1 MMIDMKKLRYMRS
14 GGFTMIEL
22 MLSIALVLLLI
33 IGINYVFKATAD
45 AVGAGETIG
54 TMSRDTQAAQPMIF
68 DDFRNIA
75 KNPPCFIIA
84 SQIVTQF
91 LNADDAATS
100 TSPYQ
105 IVSDNSGT
113 VTNISVGINNG
124 VSPGVS
130 PALYNYRNHRCDMIR
145 FPAHGNYARRSAND
159 SALTSAETAQDAF
172 ITISHAQLPM
182 INEPGVF
189 LPPTNDGGTYTNNGT
204 LFYNAGTY
212 ENGQPRMSTLASQ
225 RVGAYASDWVLA
237 RSVIL
242 MKDPNAIANPNVPAN
257 PSPAGADVY
266 LPSQVLGAQPA
277 QYYVSGW
284 GPNIT
289 PLGYLSPD
297 SSGNATPTYLQSSR
311 YDLAGITMEQFRRQ
325 IQDCLIQYRNGG
337 YTAPAN
343 GPPYYPTY
351 LWWNPLIYD
360 MFATQGLATP
370 LVLETGNPVNGV
382 APIVPYPYYAMQ
394 GATQLQAIPGYSFGS
409 GGPNGT
415 VPKGNATQPNLV
427 RPCCNPLIQ
436 TPLTS
441 AELAQMSPYFLQHC
455 SQFIVEY
462 AGDYIQQ
469 DNNAPVTPTNPSG
482 DANAG
487 AMTGIGPDGQI
498 DYVLDANGNKRIR
511 WYGMPRSFYNG
522 PNPAV
527 PNNAGAVIRGFDPGG
542 DPMGL
547 QVPVNGKTAVKLS
560 QFVDVIPLR
569 DYWWMYTAVV
579 AGTAPGG
586 AVQTPPWEVDVNF
599 DPTRDYTTPTSTNAY
614 IGQAFQVNPQQFAQ
628 RNARYA
634 CAWYDDMPAMIRIL
648 IKVDDPNNKVKDG
661 PWYEYVFK
669 LK

>member
-105 IVSDNSGT
+105 IVSDNSAT
-113 VTNISVGINNG
+113 PITISSSG
-124 VSPGVS
+124 GVS

-145 FPAHGNYARRSAND
+145 FPAHGSYARRSAND
-159 SALTSAETAQDAF
+159 AELTSPETGDDAF
-172 ITISHAQLPM
+172 ITIAHAQLPM
-182 INEPGVF
+182 VNEPGVF
-189 LPPTNDGGTYTNNGT
+189 VPPGPNAILNGSPVIYSNGNPPTS
-204 LFYNAGTY
+204 
-212 ENGQPRMSTLASQ
+212 PLATQ
-225 RVGAYASDWVLA
+225 LVGPYASDWVLA

-242 MKDPNAIANPNVPAN
+242 MKDPNAITYPNAPTYPLAA
-257 PSPAGADVY
+257 PAGTDVY
-266 LPSQVLGAQPA
+266 YPAQLLGSQPA
-277 QYYVSGW
+277 APNGYYSSGV

-289 PLGYLSPD
+289 PLGYFSPD
-297 SSGNATPTYLQSSR
+297 SSGTVTNYNQYSR
-311 YDLAGITMEQFRRQ
+311 YDLAGITIEQFRRQ
-325 IQDCLIQYRNGG
+325 IQDCLIQFRNLQ
-337 YTAPAN
+337 YTNATI
-343 GPPYYPTY
+343 PPPSLPSY

-360 MFATQGLATP
+360 MYATLAGQAIP
-370 LVLETGNPVNGV
+370 LVLETGNPVGG
-382 APIVPYPYYAMQ
+382 AGTIIPYPYYAIS
-394 GATQLQAIPGYSFGS
+394 GTNPNAPAVPVYTFGPTPNAI
-409 GGPNGT
+409 
-415 VPKGNATQPNLV
+415 NANAEMPNLA

-469 DNNAPVTPTNPSG
+469 DNNAPKTATNPTG
-482 DANAG
+482 DVNAG
-487 AMTGIGPDGQI
+487 AMTGVGPDGQI

-527 PNNAGAVIRGFDPGG
+527 ANNAGAIIRGFDPAG
-542 DPMGL
+542 DPTTL
-547 QVPVNGKTAVKLS
+547 KVTANGQNAVDLS

-579 AGTAPGG
+579 AGKAPGG
-586 AVQTPPWEVDVNF
+586 NAQTPPWEVDVDF
-599 DPTRDYTTPTSTNAY
+599 DPAKDYANNPSSNSTY
-614 IGQAFQVNPQQFAQ
+614 ISNAFQLNTTHFPQ